1 MRKIGAPLLF
11 VIIAVTATILACFPV
26 VDGLSSSSSPP
37 PPPPRFL
44 PTSTTALARQAAQS
58 IVTAMF
64 QHDIHRQTIRLPL
77 SESMYR
83 NKAEG
88 FVADRAIGWQGGPQE
103 TIRYLCPLATRVL
116 QEISTSRLHPALLG
130 GLVISIQEQV
140 LLDFDGSVLLTAEHP
155 AGAKYDVQAI
165 LQPNTDEYYRKTI
178 QTIEAQFSDTPGVA
192 TKRLF
197 LIINPAWRNK
207 ESWSFWE
214 AGRAEQEILNRYET
228 TYCIDQ
234 FVVRGSQISL
244 LFEYG
249 QEWAV
254 FETAMPY
261 QQQQVQQQQQQDKD
275 GNEMDNTKLASRL
288 IGTFPER
295 PTYQELDALIV
306 LRQREQQ
313 QQRQQRSNG

>member
-1 MRKIGAPLLF
+1 MRKIDIPLLS
-11 VIIAVTATILACFPV
+11 VIIMAVTAARMGGFPV
-26 VDGLSSSSSPP
+26 VQALSSPP
-37 PPPPRFL
+37 LRFL
-44 PTSTTALARQAAQS
+44 PTSTTAIARQAAQS
-58 IVTAMF
+58 IATAMF

-83 NKAEG
+83 NKSEG

-140 LLDFDGSVLLTAEHP
+140 LLDFDGSLLLTAEHP
-155 AGAKYDVQAI
+155 AGAKYDIQAV
-165 LQPNTDEYYRKTI
+165 LQPTTDEYYRTTI
-178 QTIEAQFSDTPGVA
+178 QTIEAQFSDTPGVS

-197 LIINPAWRNK
+197 LLLNPAWRNK
-207 ESWSFWE
+207 DSWSFWE
-214 AGRAEQEILNRYET
+214 AARAEREILNRYET

-244 LFEYG
+244 LYEFG

-261 QQQQVQQQQQQDKD
+261 QQPQQQQQDKD
-275 GNEMDNTKLASRL
+275 GNEMDSTKLPSRL

-295 PTYQELDALIV
+295 PTYQELDALIAM
-306 LRQREQQ
+306 RQREQQ
-313 QQRQQRSNG
+313 QQQQQQQQQRKNG